1 MFRATVKKGAR
12 MRSLLTAGAVA
23 GAAMLLSACAST
35 AAFVPLPTPGE
46 NAAALQGEWRGQY
59 INPMTGRRS
68 TVYFALSAEDRS
80 AKGEFVSLAGRGAR
94 VVNWEDRVT
103 ISSVRHLAEVYPV
116 RFESFES
123 GILHASVGPYVD
135 ADCGEVHVTTFFGEL
150 RNGRIA
156 GTFVT
161 RSPAHDPH
169 IGEWFATRVR

>member
-1 MFRATVKKGAR
+1 
-12 MRSLLTAGAVA
+12 MRFPLAAGAVA
-23 GAAMLLSACAST
+23 GAALLLSACAST

-59 INPMTGRRS
+59 INPMTGRS
-68 TVYFALSAEDRS
+68 NTVYFALAAEERS
-80 AKGEFVSLAGRGAR
+80 ARGEFVSLPGRGAR

-103 ISSVRHLAEVYPV
+103 MASAKLLAEAYPV

-150 RNGRIA
+150 RNGQIV